1 MRQAE
6 RSAVTAQAAKR
17 AAETHLSDAVA
28 AQAEREVQ
36 ASALAADVASLRA
49 DVAQQ
54 LEHKSAA
61 RAEAAELRKKIE
73 GAAAGARAA
82 ARAAAQELEA
92 QQCEAAAARD
102 RLGLLQLQL
111 ETQAREHESKLTLLV
126 RERERERMQR
136 DCLQPVQ
143 AQQQQHQQQ
152 QQQQQQQP
160 VALAARDRSATG
172 GGLLPEAAGADHPS
186 HLIEAQKTQKQL
198 QQKEAELRQLQQ
210 DMLTLQ
216 RSRDALADEMLA
228 MNQQMQQM

>member
-152 QQQQQQQP
+152 QQQQQP

-198 QQKEAELRQLQQ
+198 HQKEAELRQLQQ

>member
-17 AAETHLSDAVA
+17 AAETRLSDAVA

-152 QQQQQQQP
+152 QQQQP

>member
-152 QQQQQQQP
+152 QQQQP

-198 QQKEAELRQLQQ
+198 HQKEAELRQLQQ